1 MNFYLKKIVNDCA
14 CNIKLI
20 CVMYLLITAQKRWVG
35 KKLQWDKE
43 MITDCKV
50 VYPLISSLWPSL
62 KPYLSDSKLFQNA
75 PR

>member
-20 CVMYLLITAQKRWVG
+20 RVMYLLITAQKRWVG
-35 KKLQWDKE
+35 EKLHWDKE

-50 VYPLISSLWPSL
+50 V
-62 KPYLSDSKLFQNA
+62 
-75 PR
+75 